1 MSIYMGRDGI
11 VIEYNMAKR
20 YKTKFT
26 NFSPLLKYEK
36 VILQSRFLKY
46 TDDSTCMEKLL
57 KSIYYDD
64 EEHVLENLQLYDC
77 MSIQDSR
84 ILFKSLEHLKGL
96 ESLSVCWEKI
106 DLNFKN
112 EKRQTL
118 LHQSVICNNSSIIYK
133 LESLLNQ
140 VDVYGKCVL
149 EYLTNETSH
158 RVHTELRK
166 YKMPLLYNII
176 LGSSSQNQYNPNDC
190 REIIK
195 THYKLKHNETDCK
208 LVGMTC
214 FNHENLS
221 LPDEPQYMGYNFSI
235 DPIKHFAVP
244 ENLSFSIKPN
254 ILSMSGGGVKMYP
267 TLLIMMKNNIDFSE
281 CHTFCGASAGAL
293 LIMLLIKYNFCAKT
307 VFHIV
312 YRIHSHLYTTE
323 GLRYYLESIFKDELF
338 VNFHNE
344 LKIKIY
350 ITCNGKSECVENC
363 TTQPAGVE
371 TQDLQIHGQS
381 EWRIVDLLLATS
393 AFPFIFYPMLHQNN
407 VYVDG
412 GLTANNPLDRQTASD
427 QSILSFMQKGEV
439 TISKSI
445 FDVIKSVLGN
455 TEPNKV
461 AMDSIAKQNNCL
473 QVIYQTKLSA
483 FEKDLNNVIRDYL
496 LNTYIL

>member
-46 TDDSTCMEKLL
+46 TDDCTYMERLL
-57 KSIYYDD
+57 KSIYFD
-64 EEHVLENLQLYDC
+64 EEERVLENLQLYDC
-77 MSIQDSR
+77 MSIQNSR

-96 ESLSVCWEKI
+96 EGLSVCWEKI

-118 LHQSVICNNSSIIYK
+118 LHQSIICNNSSIIYK

-140 VDVYGKCVL
+140 VDLYGKSAL
-149 EYLTNETSH
+149 EYLTAETSH

-166 YKMPLLYNII
+166 YKMPLLHNIV
-176 LGSSSQNQYNPNDC
+176 LGSWEPQKNSSNDWQEC
-190 REIIK
+190 IK
-195 THYKLKHNETDCK
+195 THYKLKHNETDCR
-208 LVGMTC
+208 LAGMTC
-214 FNHENLS
+214 FHHKNLS
-221 LPDEPQYMGYNFSI
+221 LPNEPQYMGYNLNI
-235 DPIKHFAVP
+235 DPITYFDVP

-254 ILSMSGGGVKMYP
+254 ILTMSGGGIKMYP

-281 CHTFCGASAGAL
+281 CHTFCGSSAGAL
-293 LIMLLIKYNFCAKT
+293 LIMLLIKYNYCAKT

-312 YRIHSHLYTTE
+312 FRIHKHLYTTE
-323 GLRYYLESIFKDELF
+323 GLKYYLESIFKDELF

-344 LKIKIY
+344 LKIRIY

-363 TTQPAGVE
+363 KSQAVGGKTNLE
-371 TQDLQIHGQS
+371 IHGQS

-393 AFPFIFYPMLHQNN
+393 AFPFIFYPMLHQKN

-412 GLTANNPLDRQTASD
+412 GLTANNPIDRQTAND
-427 QSILSFMQKGEV
+427 QNILSFMQKGEV
-439 TISKSI
+439 AISKSI

-461 AMDSIAKQNNCL
+461 AMDKVVKDNNCL

-483 FEKDLNNVIRDYL
+483 FEKDLINVIRDYL